1 MWQETEATNQELYEC
16 AVLKA
21 PPPSPVK
28 PSDDCVCLVAQMGPS
43 LCGPMEC
50 SPPGSSV
57 HGIFSRQEHWSGVP
71 FPPPGD
77 LPDPGIEPRFPVSPP
92 VAGRFFTTS
101 ATWEARPHVRPQI
114 LTHFLLH
121 FCVRPCG
128 HSCINTCVYKTTVK
142 SCPVSRCLL

>member
-28 PSDDCVCLVAQMGPS
+28 PSDDCVCLVAQMGPL

-77 LPDPGIEPRFPVSPP
+77 LPNPGINPRIMSFVSP
-92 VAGRFFTTS
+92 ALASGFFTTS
-101 ATWEARPHVRPQI
+101 ATWGVIR
-114 LTHFLLH
+114 
-121 FCVRPCG
+121 
-128 HSCINTCVYKTTVK
+128 
-142 SCPVSRCLL
+142 